1 MFCSQCGSALPDGA
15 AFCPKC
21 GARVIAPVEPAP
33 EPEVAPVVEIVEEA
47 AAPVVEA
54 VEEAVAPVVET
65 VEETVAPVV
74 EEAAEAIEDLPE
86 AAEAAAENAVDDVE
100 AALARLKAEMAAAGE
115 LPAEMVTPA
124 VEEAAEA
131 IAEAAEPVAEPV
143 AEAVEP
149 VAEAVAEPVV
159 EPVAEPIVEAVAE
172 SVVEPVAE
180 PAPAVAPVIPI
191 ATSDEPAAY
200 VKAASPA
207 QTTINTIYNEP
218 TTISAPVSPVEPAPA
233 PAPEPVQ
240 PAYTAPVPE
249 PVQPAYTAPAQ
260 QAYVPPAQPAY
271 TAPQPQASYAPPA
284 PVSQSS
290 AGYSYQPAAAA
301 PAAAQA
307 KKSSPVAKIA
317 IAAVIIALL
326 GVGIWA
332 IFGRGG
338 NSGGGSNGGGTPIVN
353 PTADGYDMLDSK
365 GNPTLYTIMEGDG
378 SDIVSTIEGVGF
390 EWEQSNIWW
399 VSSDGNDA
407 FYVCGPADYEYS
419 RSEISDLDVNGEGDP
434 CVFVIVVDDRDY
446 ASGEDAFEKLCNVEV
461 LDTEWLD
468 SDLGLAVVQSPS
480 GTMDFVLVNYNDEIG
495 LYVLSIFN
503 EEAAQAG
510 VVDEYIDCGS
520 GSVAECWEEF
530 TGRSV

>member
-1 MFCSQCGSALPDGA
+1 M
-15 AFCPKC
+15 
-21 GARVIAPVEPAP
+21 
-33 EPEVAPVVEIVEEA
+33 
-47 AAPVVEA
+47 
-54 VEEAVAPVVET
+54 
-65 VEETVAPVV
+65 
-74 EEAAEAIEDLPE
+74 
-86 AAEAAAENAVDDVE
+86 
-100 AALARLKAEMAAAGE
+100 
-115 LPAEMVTPA
+115 
-124 VEEAAEA
+124 
-131 IAEAAEPVAEPV
+131 
-143 AEAVEP
+143 
-149 VAEAVAEPVV
+149 
-159 EPVAEPIVEAVAE
+159 
-172 SVVEPVAE
+172 
-180 PAPAVAPVIPI
+180 
-191 ATSDEPAAY
+191 
-200 VKAASPA
+200 
-207 QTTINTIYNEP
+207 
-218 TTISAPVSPVEPAPA
+218 
-233 PAPEPVQ
+233 Q
-240 PAYTAPVPE
+240 PAYTATVPE

>member
-1 MFCSQCGSALPDGA
+1 
-15 AFCPKC
+15 
-21 GARVIAPVEPAP
+21 V
-33 EPEVAPVVEIVEEA
+33 
-47 AAPVVEA
+47 
-54 VEEAVAPVVET
+54 
-65 VEETVAPVV
+65 
-74 EEAAEAIEDLPE
+74 
-86 AAEAAAENAVDDVE
+86 
-100 AALARLKAEMAAAGE
+100 
-115 LPAEMVTPA
+115 
-124 VEEAAEA
+124 
-131 IAEAAEPVAEPV
+131 
-143 AEAVEP
+143 
-149 VAEAVAEPVV
+149 
-159 EPVAEPIVEAVAE
+159 
-172 SVVEPVAE
+172 
-180 PAPAVAPVIPI
+180 PAPA
-191 ATSDEPAAY
+191 
-200 VKAASPA
+200 
-207 QTTINTIYNEP
+207 
-218 TTISAPVSPVEPAPA
+218 
-233 PAPEPVQ
+233 Q
-240 PAYTAPVPE
+240 PAYTTPVPE

-284 PVSQSS
+284 PVSQPS

-332 IFGRGG
+332 VFGRGG

-378 SDIVSTIEGVGF
+378 SDIVATIEGVGF

-407 FYVCGPADYEYS
+407 FYVCGPADYEYP

-446 ASGEDAFEKLCNVEV
+446 ASGEDAFAKLCNVDV

-480 GTMDFVLVNYNDEIG
+480 GTMNLVLVNYNDEIG

-503 EEAAQAG
+503 EDAAQAG
-510 VVDEYIDCGS
+510 IVDEYIDCGT
-520 GSVAECWEEF
+520 GSVAECWEEY